1 MNTPQDLTDEE
12 LEQLLRASRTLED
25 APDWLVAR
33 VIALGP
39 GNAASQPASEAA
51 AVPAMLTT
59 AAAAVVGAGAA
70 LRRVLAQLVSDTGS
84 APPLALGLRATGIG
98 TRHLLYAC
106 DDYAIDL
113 HVNPAGAAG
122 AGWILSGQSL
132 GAPGLVEVRLGGEGR
147 AQSVPLSDDGEF
159 GFGPLPAGRWQITLV
174 GAGVQI
180 ELPPLELAPEAAP
193 E

>member
-1 MNTPQDLTDEE
+1 MSTPQDPTDEE

-25 APDWLVAR
+25 APPWLVER
-33 VIALGP
+33 VIARGP
-39 GNAASQPASEAA
+39 GSAAIPASTALPATLPA
-51 AVPAMLTT
+51 AVT
-59 AAAAVVGAGAA
+59 AVAGAA
-70 LRRVLAQLVSDTGS
+70 LRRLLARLVADTGG
-84 APPLALGLRATGIG
+84 APALALGLRAAGVG
-98 TRHLLYAC
+98 SRQLLYAG

-113 HVNPAGAAG
+113 HVSPAGTAG

>member
-59 AAAAVVGAGAA
+59 AAAAIVGAGAA

-84 APPLALGLRATGIG
+84 APPLALGLRAAGVG
-98 TRHLLYAC
+98 TRQLLYAC

-113 HVNPAGAAG
+113 HVSPAGAAG

-132 GAPGLVEVRLGGEGR
+132 GQPALVEVRLSGEGVEQR
-147 AQSVPLSDDGEF
+147 MPLTDDGEF
-159 GFGPLPAGRWQITLV
+159 GFGPLQAGCWQIALV
-174 GAGVQI
+174 GAEVQI
-180 ELPPLELAPEAAP
+180 DLPPLDIAPDP
-193 E
+193 G